1 MSPPIASSGAARAKP
16 APISRTKPRA
26 RPLKLTATRA
36 ENRNPTNLGGLDSD
50 LQILFPGS
58 GRIQFVSRSLFSDP
72 RNAFA
77 REFFERAFLAPEVD
91 QVEIDAGKH
100 RAEISFRND
109 SASGPALLKTISRF
123 LSEGKPPSDTSD
135 PLGFP
140 SDFIESKENVVRL
153 CRHGRMLS
161 GWAIRHEIDGRIRL
175 HNPVLYRKRELCQAI
190 EREFMNTAGVE
201 RYFTNDLTSTV
212 LIYYDPRKI
221 QKHQLIKILDDVL
234 RDSGDVARTPVDLDL
249 PICTASVG
257 LAAASRFM
265 FPALTPLGSA
275 VFLYSAIPSFKNAY
289 NVVVNEKRLGVD
301 VLDAIVV
308 VACLAT
314 GQIFA
319 GTVLAWSLSV
329 ARKLVQKTED
339 HSKKMLLNVFGKQPR
354 FVWLHLDGN
363 EVETPLEKLKVND
376 IIVVHTG
383 ETVPVDGEVTEGMA
397 MIDQH
402 TLTGESAPAEK
413 IKGDKVFASTVLI
426 AGKIYVAV
434 TSAGDDTTSAKLAQI
449 LNDTAGYRLRSQSR
463 GEELADKAVIPT
475 LAFGALGLATGG
487 PNGAIAIVNCDLGT
501 GIRMAAPIG
510 MLTSLTLCAQK
521 GILVKDGR
529 ALELMRDVDTFLF
542 DKTGTLTR
550 ERPEVGRVL
559 TFGPY
564 SDVQILQWA
573 AAAEN
578 KFSHPIAKA
587 ILDKFKA
594 LGLPMAETDDSKY
607 SVGYGITVE
616 VGGHTVRVGSARFME
631 HEGIRLPSELRELM
645 EDVHGDGHS
654 LIMVGVDSA
663 LGGAIEMI
671 AADRP
676 EAEEVIAGLRARGA
690 KHLAIISGDHDLPTR
705 KLAGKLGMD
714 RYFAEVLPQDK
725 AKYVELLQNEGRTV
739 CFVGDGI
746 NDSIALKKAN
756 VSISLRG
763 ASSVAT
769 DTAQVVFME
778 DSLNKL
784 LQLQDISRDLHRNIN
799 WSWGLIL
806 IPNLICVGGAFF
818 AGFGVMH
825 SMVFNQLGGLLAVG
839 NGLLPL
845 RKVAQAQAEQ
855 ESRLAGSIADSARN
869 EIVA

>member
-1 MSPPIASSGAARAKP
+1 
-16 APISRTKPRA
+16 
-26 RPLKLTATRA
+26 
-36 ENRNPTNLGGLDSD
+36 
-50 LQILFPGS
+50 
-58 GRIQFVSRSLFSDP
+58 
-72 RNAFA
+72 
-77 REFFERAFLAPEVD
+77 
-91 QVEIDAGKH
+91 
-100 RAEISFRND
+100 
-109 SASGPALLKTISRF
+109 
-123 LSEGKPPSDTSD
+123 
-135 PLGFP
+135 
-140 SDFIESKENVVRL
+140 
-153 CRHGRMLS
+153 
-161 GWAIRHEIDGRIRL
+161 
-175 HNPVLYRKRELCQAI
+175 
-190 EREFMNTAGVE
+190 
-201 RYFTNDLTSTV
+201 
-212 LIYYDPRKI
+212 
-221 QKHQLIKILDDVL
+221 
-234 RDSGDVARTPVDLDL
+234 
-249 PICTASVG
+249 
-257 LAAASRFM
+257 
-265 FPALTPLGSA
+265 
-275 VFLYSAIPSFKNAY
+275 
-289 NVVVNEKRLGVD
+289 
-301 VLDAIVV
+301 
-308 VACLAT
+308 
-314 GQIFA
+314 
-319 GTVLAWSLSV
+319 
-329 ARKLVQKTED
+329 
-339 HSKKMLLNVFGKQPR
+339 
-354 FVWLHLDGN
+354 
-363 EVETPLEKLKVND
+363 
-376 IIVVHTG
+376 
-383 ETVPVDGEVTEGMA
+383 
-397 MIDQH
+397 
-402 TLTGESAPAEK
+402 
-413 IKGDKVFASTVLI
+413 
-426 AGKIYVAV
+426 
-434 TSAGDDTTSAKLAQI
+434 
-449 LNDTAGYRLRSQSR
+449 
-463 GEELADKAVIPT
+463 
-475 LAFGALGLATGG
+475 
-487 PNGAIAIVNCDLGT
+487 
-501 GIRMAAPIG
+501 
-510 MLTSLTLCAQK
+510 
-521 GILVKDGR
+521 
-529 ALELMRDVDTFLF
+529 MRDVDTFLF